1 MWCCWPVSHDLD
13 RVLISFIVSADYCSK
28 AARSIKNLGR
38 HQLQRQKNQKKKLK
52 KENDYDNKLLRDIET
67 NELVMWELNIEVDV
81 TERVIVTEATISSK
95 DAAFFPVAADKQKRS
110 TASNGRYG
118 DEAAS

>member
-1 MWCCWPVSHDLD
+1 MFL
-13 RVLISFIVSADYCSK
+13 F
-28 AARSIKNLGR
+28 RSLFQQIIAVRPPDQSRTWVAINYNDK
-38 HQLQRQKNQKKKLK
+38 KIKKKKKK

-67 NELVMWELNIEVDV
+67 NELVMWDLNIEADV

-110 TASNGRYG
+110 TASNGRNG